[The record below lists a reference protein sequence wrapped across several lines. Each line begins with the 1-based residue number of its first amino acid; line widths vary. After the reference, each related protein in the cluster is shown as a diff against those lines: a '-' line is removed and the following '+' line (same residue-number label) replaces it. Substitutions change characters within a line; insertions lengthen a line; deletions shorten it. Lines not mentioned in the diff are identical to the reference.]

1 MGEIKTGVSLLSD
14 KKTSLVSNSLII
26 SKMNLIPNEFKPYLE
41 EIQVLLIELNNL
53 GLLDTFNKESID
65 LVEILWLN
73 CYPRALQKPEEF
85 IKLSFF
91 EIMKY
96 ILIPYN
102 EKHCEQESEFYE
114 YQYKFECFI
123 YLLQDVLKHE
133 KNRTISELLKKYNER
148 LYSLILLLS
157 EIQSLLNGKVNNR
170 YVIKNIIRMFGVY
183 YFTQDS
189 LECNLQIF
197 KQVIVDTINNYPYF
211 VKYCA
216 SNGVFTH
223 PITPEEINSTYQSIS
238 GYLQFK
244 IKEEKEKIRK

>member
-1 MGEIKTGVSLLSD
+1 MGEIKTGVNFFSEKENGLF
-14 KKTSLVSNSLII
+14 SNSMII
-26 SKMNLIPNEFKPYLE
+26 SKINLIPNEFKPYLK
-41 EIQVLLIELNNL
+41 EIQALLIELNNL

-65 LVEILWLN
+65 LVEIIWLN
-73 CYPRALQKPEEF
+73 CYPQTLQKPQEF
-85 IKLSFF
+85 IELSFF

-102 EKHCEQESEFYE
+102 EKHCEKESELYE

-123 YLLQDVLKHE
+123 YLLQDMLKQE

-157 EIQSLLNGKVNNR
+157 EIQSLLNGKINSR

-211 VKYCA
+211 VEYCA
-216 SNGVFTH
+216 SNGVFTR
-223 PITPEEINSTYQSIS
+223 PITPEEIDSTYQSIL
-238 GYLQFK
+238 GYLQSK
-244 IKEEKEKIRK
+244 IKEEKEKSRK